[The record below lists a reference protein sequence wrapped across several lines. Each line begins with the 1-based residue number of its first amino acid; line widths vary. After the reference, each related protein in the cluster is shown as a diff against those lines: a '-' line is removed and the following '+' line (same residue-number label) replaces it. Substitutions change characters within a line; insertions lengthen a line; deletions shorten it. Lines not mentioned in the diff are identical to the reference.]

1 MDLKLKRILD
11 KKLEKVSDK
20 INKAWFYEFFELFS
34 KYEYEGN
41 IYDVVE
47 AFFNTE
53 EINRM
58 NIRPPR
64 FLVNS
69 NASKRA
75 LGQFMKYLTEKL
87 DSLNGNEVQVYF
99 EEMLEFFE
107 ENIDTEISASTNLVK
122 FTTLK
127 FSKDINVKVENQ
139 EKFLGDPEHNRLYV
153 SAKLGEFT
161 LASMNAHKRMNA
173 NTLEF
178 DHLKTLTGIERQ
190 HLGFMVMQKFFSFV
204 RKYAP
209 YLDAFGVGIS
219 KNNVKAQRF
228 YDGMGGVFYSMTSMQ
243 PIPYYKLAEYANSS
257 AFGIYFDKRKI
268 KQLADQHM
276 ILALNLQEFRNK
288 RLEEER
294 MKQRVR

>member
-1 MDLKLKRILD
+1 MDLKLKRALD

-20 INKAWFYEFFELFS
+20 INKVWFYEFFELFS
-34 KYEYEGN
+34 KYEYDGDVYE
-41 IYDVVE
+41 VVE

-58 NIRPPR
+58 NIKPPR
-64 FLVNS
+64 FLINS

-75 LGQFMKYLTEKL
+75 MGQFMRYLDEKL
-87 DSLNGNEVQVYF
+87 DSLNGREVQVYF
-99 EEMLEFFE
+99 DEMLEFFE
-107 ENIDTEISASTNLVK
+107 ENIDTEISSSTNLIK

-173 NTLEF
+173 DTLEF
-178 DHLKTLTGIERQ
+178 DHLKTLTGLERQ

-204 RKYAP
+204 RRYAP
-209 YLDAFGVGIS
+209 YLDAFGVGLNKRNI
-219 KNNVKAQRF
+219 KAQMF
-228 YDGMGGVFYSMTSMQ
+228 YERLGGVFYSMNSMQ
-243 PIPYYKLAEYANSS
+243 PIPYYKLSEYANSS
-257 AFGIYFDKRKI
+257 ALGIYFDKRKI
-268 KQLADQHM
+268 KELADQHM
-276 ILALNLQEFRNK
+276 LLALNLQEFKDR
-288 RLEEER
+288 RLEQER
-294 MKQRVR
+294 ARQRHR